1 MGFLYVLSILIEIG
15 VLFYLERK
23 AWGTLLTPL
32 NFVMLPY
39 LAVLL
44 VSIAISGKFDFV
56 EFYYPS
62 ILIWNVGL
70 LLFALPS
77 YALAGFAHKHD
88 YAVDRVGVREEPMPQ
103 LFFWIG
109 VLLTMLF
116 AYRLMSTV
124 RSSQFIIGSD
134 EFAEEFAGFGF
145 WGHLKRFCSV
155 MLMLYIYY
163 LNKHQRWLWFFIIAM
178 MVVNVINM
186 VKGTMII
193 PPVVGVML
201 RLASG
206 KMKINARFI
215 TILLISSVAVFFVTF
230 LLAIVVVNKMEVND
244 KVILYIFQ
252 RFVHYFSSGTL
263 GLSVDMQLGFP
274 DRGAFDVIWTPFI
287 NIYNQIAGDG
297 EVLSPVNPTF
307 HFTGISLTNV
317 RTVFGT
323 LFIYTNYVQFAL
335 YTIGLSAMCYT
346 LKMFTIKF
354 DNLFTNTIFYYFCA
368 LLAMGWFE
376 FYFFHLDIIEIPAM
390 LIMLQLIDW
399 ALVGKKV
406 DNGVLKKALK
416 MA

>member
-1 MGFLYVLSILIEIG
+1 MGFLIVLSLFIEAG

-23 AWGTLLTPL
+23 AWKTLLTPL

-44 VSIAISGKFDFV
+44 VSIAMSGKFDFV

-193 PPVVGVML
+193 PCVVGVML

-206 KMKINARFI
+206 KMKINARFV

-346 LKMFTIKF
+346 LKMLTIKF